1 MGSEG
6 IFTLLPQ
13 FTDFLYHR
21 GLFCLYEPDDWVA
34 LCMLCD
40 IIKLDFPPPSSL
52 LFCVFYIFCTFVSR
66 WFAFGETLLVWRLI
80 CQLKPVTRLNL
91 KGFVKYEAGWPKFW
105 SRVFWSE
112 KTYLLFQLVQLTCG
126 CLLCYPMMDK

>member
-13 FTDFLYHR
+13 FTDFFYHR
-21 GLFCLYEPDDWVA
+21 CLFCLYEPDDWVA

-40 IIKLDFPPPSSL
+40 IIQLDFPLPSL
-52 LFCVFYIFCTFVSR
+52 LLFGVFYIFCTFVSR
-66 WFAFGETLLVWRLI
+66 WLAFWETLLVWRQK
-80 CQLKPVTRLNL
+80 CQLKPVRWLNL
-91 KGFVKYEAGWPKFW
+91 KGFVKYEVEWPKFW

-112 KTYLLFQLVQLTCG
+112 NTFTVSTGLIDMRLPFML
-126 CLLCYPMMDK
+126 PNDW